1 MENLLKDIRYGFRML
16 IKSPGFTTVAVLSL
30 ALGIGANTA
39 IFSIISAFLFAPLP
53 VEEPS
58 RLVSI
63 FTTDVKNPGNLP
75 VSHYNFMDY
84 RDKNDVFTGVLS
96 YNFAAANLN
105 KGSGETRQVF
115 GQVVSGNYF
124 DVLGVKPLYGRGF
137 YPDEDKTPSTHP
149 VVVLSHTSWQRDF
162 GGDPSI
168 VGQNISLNRRDF
180 TVIGIAPAG
189 FTGPDVGGG
198 PDFWVPM
205 MMHNE
210 LQPDLAMFYDNRRG
224 LAFNLIGRLK
234 PNVTLGQAQAS
245 LGSLASQLEQEY
257 RTDNEGRNVKLIPL
271 LQARIDPGGDGQLMR
286 TSVILMLIVGIVL
299 LIACVNV
306 TNLLLARATKRRREI
321 AIRLAIG
328 ASRARLIRQL
338 MTESLLLSLV
348 GGAVGFLIAFWT
360 KDLITALVPF
370 GFGPNGPDAGMD
382 MRVLA
387 FTLVIS
393 IVSGVLFGLAPALQA
408 SKPDLVP
415 TLKGEITM
423 AAGHRGFDGNLRKS
437 LGVLLRNGLVVLQ
450 VALSLFALITAGL
463 FVRSLQKAKEV
474 NPGFVSDNVLMM
486 GFNMGREGY
495 NEAQAKQF
503 HRQLLE
509 RVQTIPG
516 VQSAT
521 IARNR
526 PFGGGFSRSVFIEGQ
541 EPPPGGRGVLVQ
553 TNVIGPGFFET
564 LGVPLLKG
572 RDFNDA
578 DREGAPLVVIINE
591 TMANRFWPN
600 QDAIGK
606 RFKFF
611 GDPNYREVAAIA
623 ADSKVNSLTEERRP
637 YAYIPLLQEYS
648 PQFTLELRTLG
659 DPTNMVAALRSE
671 VQAIDPNLSVLNV
684 ETLKDRVSQ
693 SLQGERS
700 QASLL
705 GAAGLLALLLAS
717 IGLYGVMAYS
727 VAQRTREI
735 GIRMALGA
743 SRTDVLGLVLKQGVT
758 LVSTGVVIGLAF
770 AFAVTRVLASSLFG
784 VAAAD
789 PLTFAGTSALLIA
802 VALLATYFPARR
814 AMKVDPMIALRYE

>member
-1 MENLLKDIRYGFRML
+1 MENLLKDIRYSSRML
-16 IKSPGFTTVAVLSL
+16 AKSPGFTLVAVLSL

-39 IFSIISAFLFAPLP
+39 IFSVISAFMFAPLP

-75 VSHYNFMDY
+75 VSHYNYLDY
-84 RDKNDVFTGVLS
+84 RDKNDVFTGILA
-96 YNFAAANLN
+96 YNFAAVNLN
-105 KGSGETRQVF
+105 KGAGETKQVF
-115 GQVVSGNYF
+115 GMAVSGNYF
-124 DVLGVKPLYGRGF
+124 DVLGVKPLYGRAF
-137 YPDEDKTPSTHP
+137 LPDEDKTPGTHP
-149 VVVLSHTSWQRDF
+149 VVVLSYAGWQRDF

-168 VGQNISLNRRDF
+168 VGQDISLNRRNFNVVGVAPKDF
-180 TVIGIAPAG
+180 TG
-189 FTGPDVGGG
+189 TDVGGG

-210 LQPDLAMFYDNRRG
+210 LQPDMAMFYDGRRG
-224 LAFNLIGRLK
+224 LAFSLIGRLK
-234 PNVTLGQAQAS
+234 PGVSVTQAQAS
-245 LGSLASQLEQEY
+245 LGTLASQLEQEY
-257 RTDNEGRNVKLIPL
+257 RTDNEGRNVRLMPL
-271 LQARIDPGGDGQLMR
+271 LQSRIDPGGDGQLMT
-286 TSVILMLIVGIVL
+286 TSIILMSIVGIVL
-299 LIACVNV
+299 LIACANV

-338 MTESLLLSLV
+338 MTESIFLSLV
-348 GGAVGFLIAFWT
+348 GGAIGFLVAFWT
-360 KDLITALVPF
+360 KDIIRSIVPF
-370 GFGPNGPDAGMD
+370 GGGPDGDGAGLD
-382 MRVLA
+382 LRVLV
-387 FTLVIS
+387 FTLAIS
-393 IVSGVLFGLAPALQA
+393 VVSGVLFGLAPALQA
-408 SKPDLVP
+408 SKPDLVT
-415 TLKGEITM
+415 TLKGEITPPS
-423 AAGHRGFDGNLRKS
+423 ARRGLRINLRKI
-437 LGVLLRNGLVVLQ
+437 LVVAQ

-463 FVRSLQKAKEV
+463 FVRSLQKAKDV
-474 NPGFVSDNVLMM
+474 NPGFVSDNVVLM

-495 NEAQAKQF
+495 GEAQAKQF

-509 RVQTIPG
+509 RIEALPG

-553 TNVIGPGFFET
+553 TNVIGPKFFDT
-564 LGVPLLKG
+564 LGIPLLKG
-572 RDFNDA
+572 RDFTDA
-578 DREGAPLVVIINE
+578 DRENAPLMVIINE

-600 QDAIGK
+600 QDPIGK

-611 GDPNYREVAAIA
+611 GDKDFREVAGVAS
-623 ADSKVNSLTEERRP
+623 DSKVNSLTEQRTP

-648 PQFTLELRTLG
+648 PQVTLEVRTAS
-659 DPTNMVAALRSE
+659 DPKNMVAAIRGE
-671 VQAIDPNLSVLNV
+671 VQGIDPSISVLNV
-684 ETLKDRVSQ
+684 QTLNERVEG

-700 QASLL
+700 QATLL
-705 GAAGLLALLLAS
+705 GTAGLLALLLAS

-743 SRTDVLGLVLKQGVT
+743 SRKDVLGLVLKQGVG
-758 LVSTGVVIGLAF
+758 LVSAGVVIGLGVAF
-770 AFAVTRVLASSLFG
+770 GVTRVLASSLFG
-784 VAAAD
+784 VTAAD
-789 PLTFAGTSALLIA
+789 PLTFAATSALLIA

-814 AMKVDPMIALRYE
+814 ATKVDPMIALRYE